1 MQEQVSENKLIQRL
15 IGGDASAFD
24 IIFEKYN
31 KKVYAFSISSL
42 KNKEDAEGVV
52 QDVFYYL
59 WNERAKL
66 KVVKSLDAWIF
77 TISFNII
84 RKHFRKLV
92 RERKTLRNF
101 SETTTSFDTSSAT
114 AFEYSDML
122 EKAERIIDRLPLRQ
136 KTIFILSQRDGLSNT
151 EISSQLNITN
161 KTVENYLTRAKATL
175 KTALVDGQLL
185 TLLFFSLFIK

>member
-1 MQEQVSENKLIQRL
+1 
-15 IGGDASAFD
+15 
-24 IIFEKYN
+24 
-31 KKVYAFSISSL
+31 
-42 KNKEDAEGVV
+42 VV

-114 AFEYSDML
+114 AVEYSDML

>member
-1 MQEQVSENKLIQRL
+1 VQEQVSENKLIQRL

-114 AFEYSDML
+114 AVEYSDML